1 MALICPVTL
10 GLSGLSSILGGEQ
23 VSEWAP
29 PKSSC
34 LVSLLQ
40 RPCFLATCRP
50 SNAFLQSV
58 SLTLSAYCVQVSVS
72 QLDKKLLFPALFS
85 P

>member
-10 GLSGLSSILGGEQ
+10 GLSGLSSILGDEQ
-23 VSEWAP
+23 VSGWAP

-40 RPCFLATCRP
+40 KPCSVATCRH

-58 SLTLSAYCVQVSVS
+58 SPTLSAYCVQVSVS
-72 QLDKKLLFPALFS
+72 KLDKKPLFPALFS